1 MKKYSI
7 EWLAAARFKP
17 LLRGNTKPFPG
28 KYPTRVAWQCHYKG
42 KLVSYVGK
50 PSPRAFK
57 KFHEYRRRGITT
69 LWAVEF
75 DRKGIV
81 GRRAENGQMFNAS
94 TRTYYHPLGNERED
108 FFGRPFRWIVY
119 PDQPYQA
126 FTLPT
131 PQDWGAMLEAPI
143 EVARTL
149 RLPARAQRAPAAVR
163 RVCWPLDT
171 PMPTGVA

>member
-1 MKKYSI
+1 MKKYTI

-28 KYPTRVAWQCHYKG
+28 KYPTRVAWQCHYNG

-57 KFHEYRRRGITT
+57 KFHEYRRRGVHS

-75 DRKGIV
+75 DRKGII
-81 GRRAENGQMFNAS
+81 GRRVENGTVLNSVA
-94 TRTYYHPLGNERED
+94 RTYYHPLNDERGD

-119 PDQPYQA
+119 PEQVYPT
-126 FTLPT
+126 FTLPN
-131 PQDWGAMLEAPI
+131 PPNWAAMLDEPIRPMLQQRRVAP
-143 EVARTL
+143 R
-149 RLPARAQRAPAAVR
+149 PAVR

-171 PMPTGVA
+171 PMPTGVV

>member
-28 KYPTRVAWQCHYKG
+28 KYPTRVAWQCRYNG

-57 KFHEYRRRGITT
+57 KFHEYRRRGNTS

-75 DRKGIV
+75 DRKGII
-81 GRRAENGQMFNAS
+81 GRRTEDGVVLNSVARGH
-94 TRTYYHPLGNERED
+94 YHPLGNERED

-119 PDQPYQA
+119 PDDAYPT

-131 PQDWGAMLEAPI
+131 QDWAAMLEAPD
-143 EVARTL
+143 VNPRTL

>member
-17 LLRGNTKPFPG
+17 MLRGNAKPFPG
-28 KYPTRVAWQCHYKG
+28 KYPTRVAWQCHYRG

-57 KFHEYRRRGITT
+57 KFLEYRRRGVPS

-81 GRRAENGQMFNAS
+81 GRRAENGAILNS
-94 TRTYYHPLGNERED
+94 VTRAYYHPLGNERED
-108 FFGRPFRWIVY
+108 FFGRPFRWIEY
-119 PDQPYQA
+119 PDQ
-126 FTLPT
+126 TLPVPAV
-131 PQDWGAMLEAPI
+131 PQDWAAMLETPFD
-143 EVARTL
+143 VNRTL
-149 RLPARAQRAPAAVR
+149 RPLRLPRVQRAPAAVR